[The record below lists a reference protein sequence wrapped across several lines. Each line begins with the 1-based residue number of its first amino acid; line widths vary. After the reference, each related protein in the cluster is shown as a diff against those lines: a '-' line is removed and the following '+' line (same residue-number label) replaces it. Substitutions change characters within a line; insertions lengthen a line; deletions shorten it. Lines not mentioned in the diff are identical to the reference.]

1 MNDLAASLQQ
11 LQGDTLPGLLG
22 LEWLHA
28 EQGRIEGRLN
38 VEPRHLAPNGYL
50 HAASVVALADS
61 ACGFGAMASLP
72 EGASGFTTVEL
83 KANFVGTARDGSV
96 TCEARLIHGG
106 RTTQLWDAEVRNDTT
121 GKTIALFRCTQILL
135 YPSTDTSDAGGD
147 DAQAIPHE

>member
-1 MNDLAASLQQ
+1 MNDLAASYQQ
-11 LQGDTLPGLLG
+11 LQGGTLPGLLG

-38 VEPRHLAPNGYL
+38 VEAHHLAPNGFL

-83 KANFVGTARDGSV
+83 KANLIGTARDGSV

-106 RTTQLWDAEVRNDTT
+106 RTTQLWDAEVRNDAT

-135 YPSTDTSDAGGD
+135 YPTTGPADVQPA
-147 DAQAIPHE
+147 PHD